1 MSYQTILLEIENY
14 CAVITLDRPE
24 KLNALNHL
32 TFIELDHVFD
42 EISANEEIKGVL
54 LTGAGEKAFAAGA
67 DISEIQNLSLE
78 EGRAFSIFG
87 QNILN
92 KIEQCTK
99 PVIALIN
106 GFALGGG
113 CELAMACHIR
123 IASENA
129 KFGQPEVNLGLIP
142 GYGGTQRLPRLI
154 GRNAA
159 LELLLTGN
167 MITAQAAQH
176 LGLVNKV
183 VSAAE
188 LMTAGKEILG
198 AICSKGPLA
207 VKYILEIVN
216 RGLNMPLNEA
226 LNLEADY
233 FGMVCTSEDK
243 KEGTAAF
250 LEKRKP
256 QFKGK

>member
-1 MSYQTILLEIENY
+1 MKYKTLVFEIENS
-14 CAVITLDRPE
+14 AAIVTLNRPE
-24 KLNALNHL
+24 KLNALNQQ
-32 TFIELDHVFD
+32 TFIELDHVFCETAAD
-42 EISANEEIKGVL
+42 SSIKGVL

-67 DISEIQNLSLE
+67 DISEIQDLSLE

-87 QNILN
+87 QNVFN
-92 KIEQCTK
+92 KIEQCSK

-113 CELAMACHIR
+113 CELAMSCHLR

-159 LELLLTGN
+159 LEFLLTGN
-167 MITAQAAQH
+167 MFTAQQALQY
-176 LGLVNKV
+176 GLVNKV
-183 VSAAE
+183 VPAADLADAGRE
-188 LMTAGKEILG
+188 LLDSIL
-198 AICSKGPLA
+198 AKGPLA
-207 VKYILEIVN
+207 VKYILETVN
-216 RGLNMPLNEA
+216 RGLNMPLYEA
-226 LNLEADY
+226 LRLEADY
-233 FGMVCTSEDK
+233 FGTACASEDK
-243 KEGTAAF
+243 KEGTCAF
-250 LEKRKP
+250 LEKRRP